1 MNSFEVLK
9 QYAGELNK
17 RNSAIVV
24 SANRKQPP
32 QHLGLDNEK
41 AHQLATANLTCWIK
55 HYISLTSPVYLLLL
69 KRKLIYGKKK
79 LAPTQ
84 LNLMKQMKQKHC
96 VIFSVTEQ

>member
-24 SANRKQPP
+24 SANRTQPS
-32 QHLGLDNEK
+32 QHLGPDNEK
-41 AHQLATANLTCWIK
+41 AHQLATADLTCWIK

-69 KRKLIYGKKK
+69 KRKLIYEKKNWH
-79 LAPTQ
+79 P
-84 LNLMKQMKQKHC
+84 LN
-96 VIFSVTEQ
+96 